1 MKRLITLTALSATLA
16 AALMTSGCITV
27 IDAGDSDGVNWNGQN
42 AQPFKASKEACEAV
56 HGDNSNSTGF
66 ITCMA
71 EKGWTRD

>member
-1 MKRLITLTALSATLA
+1 MKRLIALTALT

-42 AQPFKASKEACEAV
+42 AQPFEASKDACEAL
-56 HGDNSNSTGF
+56 HGDNSNSTAF